1 MCYKN
6 HASMSI
12 KNDLKQELVTAMKA
26 KDVFTTSILRMLNS
40 ALKNKEIEL
49 NRELSD
55 DETLAVIKTMVKQ
68 GKDALA
74 DFKSAGRDDLAEKQE
89 KEIVFLERFLPKQ
102 LTDERIEELVRD
114 AIEQIG
120 AAGASDMGK
129 VMGAVMKQ
137 AQGTADGNRVRAI
150 VQKILAQ

>member
-1 MCYKN
+1 
-6 HASMSI
+6 MSI

-26 KDVFTTSILRMLNS
+26 KDEFTTSILRMLNS

-49 NRELSD
+49 GRDLSE
-55 DETLAVIKTMVKQ
+55 DEVLSVIKTMVKQ

-74 DFKSAGRDDLAEKQE
+74 DFKAAGRDDLADKQE
-89 KEIVFLERFLPKQ
+89 KEIAFLERFLPKQ
-102 LTDERIEELVRD
+102 LTDERIEELVQE
-114 AIEQIG
+114 AIEQTG
-120 AAGASDMGK
+120 AVSVSDMGK

-137 AQGTADGNRVRAI
+137 AQGTADGNRVREI